1 MPLNIIMVITIV
13 LGVMANNMVLVI
25 QGIMIINMSVIRAN
39 IMITTATNLDTI
51 TSGVMDLVTIS
62 CQRQPPKSPLRVT
75 SRSASGGIRRGEEV
89 LDIIGIIVI
98 TAFRLRL
105 K

>member
-1 MPLNIIMVITIV
+1 MPLNITMVITVV
-13 LGVMANNMVLVI
+13 LGTMTNIMVLAI
-25 QGIMIINMSVIRAN
+25 QGIMIINMSGIRET

-62 CQRQPPKSPLRVT
+62 CQRQ
-75 SRSASGGIRRGEEV
+75 IRHGEEIM
-89 LDIIGIIVI
+89 DIIGIIVI